1 MFNILSETVRE
12 ANEEHGFGT
21 AIFALIILLGVI
33 FALLSGIVWVAM
45 LLWNG
50 VLIALFPA
58 IGAITFWQMWGL
70 YLLFDI
76 LLKPSA
82 SSSKK

>member
-1 MFNILSETVRE
+1 MFNILAESVKETKKT
-12 ANEEHGFGT
+12 HGFGT
-21 AIFALIILLGVI
+21 AMWALIILLGVI

-50 VLIALFPA
+50 VLIALFPT

-76 LLKPSA
+76 LLKPSVP
-82 SSSKK
+82 SQKK

>member
-1 MFNILSETVRE
+1 MFNILVESVKE

-21 AIFALIILLGVI
+21 ALFALIILLGVI
-33 FALLSGIVWVAM
+33 FALLSGIIWVAM
-45 LLWNG
+45 LLWNS

-58 IGAITFWQMWGL
+58 IGTITFWQMWGL